1 MCGDKGRALATHC
14 GRARA
19 LACAL
24 VSSLLCL
31 SAAPAAGTELFEGR
45 TITILA
51 AGSAGGGYDSYAR
64 LLSRHLG
71 RHLPGSPQTVV
82 KMVPGAGGI
91 TLANRMFHSEPRDGT
106 SIGIFP
112 GSNAFMPLLSAGKFE
127 YDPTKF
133 GWLASLDKF
142 VPIVLAWHT
151 TPFHSYDDAKT
162 RPMAIGA
169 SGFGSQSW
177 GYPKFQNAFLGTKFN
192 VISGFPGSAEI
203 TLAIERGELDGYSA
217 WCWTCAKAQKPDWV
231 SGKKIRVLLQ
241 LSFEG
246 DPELDAMGVPTLE
259 HVLKT
264 DIQRQLAAVM
274 FGSVLM
280 SRPFMAPPDVP
291 ADRLNALRAGIR
303 AAAADPAMQAE
314 GRKLGIDVM
323 YVSPEQIASVME
335 RAYSTKPELLQQ
347 LQQALSNR

>member
-1 MCGDKGRALATHC
+1 MKPVSVRA
-14 GRARA
+14 A
-19 LACAL
+19 LLSVLMLYA
-24 VSSLLCL
+24 S
-31 SAAPAAGTELFEGR
+31 SAASPGAEMFEGR

-64 LLSRHLG
+64 LLARHLG

-91 TLANRMFHSEPRDGT
+91 TLANRMYHAEPRDGT

-112 GSNAFMPLLSAGKFE
+112 GSNAFMPLLSSAKFE

-151 TPFHSYDDAKT
+151 TPFHSYEDTKT

-192 VISGFPGSAEI
+192 VISGFPGSADI

-217 WCWTCAKAQKPDWV
+217 WCWTCAKAQKPDWI
-231 SGKKIRVLLQ
+231 SAKKIRVLLQ

-246 DPELDAMGVPTLE
+246 EPELDAMGVPTLD

-264 DIQRQLAAVM
+264 DNRRQLAAVM

-280 SRPFMAPPDVP
+280 SRPFMVPPGVP
-291 ADRLNALRAGIR
+291 ADRLNALRAAIK
-303 AAAADPAMQAE
+303 AVAADPVAQAE
-314 GRKLGIDVM
+314 GRKMGIDVM
-323 YVSPEQIASVME
+323 YVSHDQIAAVME

-347 LQQALSNR
+347 LQQALK